1 MSEIPTEKRHSSLG
15 AHITTAIIASCA
27 AFSASLLYFHFFPQV
42 KETPAPIAVVDMVKL
57 AAAITE
63 MNTQGDAKAFMNSG
77 HAIAMLKANG
87 YVVLDSR
94 MVIAAPDEYVM
105 TPSELV
111 AGASDNPSLGG
122 YVPPNLT
129 EGMPT
134 QGVSNASAKQ

>member
-1 MSEIPTEKRHSSLG
+1 MSEVQIPEKPHSSVG
-15 AHITTAIIASCA
+15 AHVTTGIISACA
-27 AFSASLLYFHFFPQV
+27 AFSASLLYLHFFPQV
-42 KETPAPIAVVDMVKL
+42 EETPAPIAVVDMVKL

-63 MNTQGDAKAFMNSG
+63 MNSQGDTAAFMNTG
-77 HAIAMLKANG
+77 HAIAMLKAHG

-111 AGASDNPSLGG
+111 EGAPDNLSLVGG

-129 EGMPT
+129 EGI
-134 QGVSNASAKQ
+134 SNGSIK

>member
-1 MSEIPTEKRHSSLG
+1 MSEIQTPEKQHSSLS
-15 AHITTAIIASCA
+15 AHVTTAVISVCA

-63 MNTQGDAKAFMNSG
+63 MNAQGDTKAFMNSG
-77 HAIAMLKANG
+77 HAIAMLKARG

-111 AGASDNPSLGG
+111 EGAPDNLSLVGG

-129 EGMPT
+129 EGMT
-134 QGVSNASAKQ
+134 DGSSK